1 MSQKSFFLRIVSF
14 FIDLMSIG
22 ALMIPLAVINTTV
35 DFSKTAVY
43 AIGSLQIVIFLLKDN
58 YSKEG
63 SLGKKLTGIKI
74 VFDPD
79 VNLHRVFV
87 LKAVRNISLFLWPI
101 ELLIM
106 LVNKGKRLGDMLVKS
121 RVELK

>member
-1 MSQKSFFLRIVSF
+1 
-14 FIDLMSIG
+14 MSIG